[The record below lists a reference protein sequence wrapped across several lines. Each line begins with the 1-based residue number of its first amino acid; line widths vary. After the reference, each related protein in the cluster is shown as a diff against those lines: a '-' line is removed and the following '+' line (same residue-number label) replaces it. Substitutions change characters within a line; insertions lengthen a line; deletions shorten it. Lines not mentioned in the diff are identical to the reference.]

1 MWIAYIRAG
10 PMVMRR
16 RAVRTIGLVR
26 WRVARANVH
35 ADSGGPAA
43 GAGAQG
49 APGSPVGRLSRRHD
63 PRVAGSEHDRLPLPR
78 VIPGEESGP
87 EGPQKVI
94 TLSAQIAQAVSSAI
108 VG

>member
-1 MWIAYIRAG
+1 MAWSG
-10 PMVMRR
+10 GGSP
-16 RAVRTIGLVR
+16 VRT
-26 WRVARANVH
+26 VH
-35 ADSGGPAA
+35 ADSGGPAAGA

-63 PRVAGSEHDRLPLPR
+63 PRAAGSEDDRLPLPR